1 MVVPSYF
8 EDDGEPWRRARI
20 GVAALV
26 AVLVIGTIAYR
37 VLGLAW
43 LDAFYQTVI
52 TVTTVG
58 YSEIPP
64 ESGEITA
71 TYRVVTSILVL
82 GGVSVAIY
90 TLGVFFEALIE
101 GRLTTHFGSVRMK
114 RELGNLSDHI
124 IICGYGQVGE
134 AITRSIRAHGDP
146 VVIIDERAD
155 LHNAVDLLTVRG
167 NATEDETLYAAGID
181 RAKGLVTAL
190 DTDAGNVFV
199 TISART
205 IKPSLYIVS
214 RATEGATVKKL
225 LAAGADRVVNP
236 HEIGGT
242 RMASFMV
249 QPNVADFLGES
260 MSDARYEV
268 RLSEAR
274 VTTGGLQAGRSIG
287 ASGIIEDCGV
297 IVLAIRR
304 PDGSFLHQPPTDTVP
319 QVGDVLITL
328 GTPTQQDA
336 LRAWMAL
343 RD

>member
-1 MVVPSYF
+1 MPVRSYF
-8 EDDGEPWRRARI
+8 EDDGEPWRRVRI
-20 GVAALV
+20 GLAALV
-26 AVLVIGTIAYR
+26 GVLVVGTIAYR
-37 VLGLAW
+37 LLGLVW

-64 ESGEITA
+64 ESGEIGTV
-71 TYRVVTSILVL
+71 YRLVSSVLIL

-101 GRLTTHFGSVRMK
+101 GRLYTHFGSVRMK
-114 RELGNLSDHI
+114 RELDKLSDHI

-134 AITRSIRAHGDP
+134 AITRAIRANGEP

-155 LHNAVDLLTVRG
+155 LHYAVDLVTVRG
-167 NATEDETLYAAGID
+167 DATEDETLHAAGID

-214 RATEGATVKKL
+214 RANEAATVKKL
-225 LAAGADRVVNP
+225 RAAGANRVVNP
-236 HEIGGT
+236 HEIGGA

-249 QPNVADFLGES
+249 QPNVADFVGES

-268 RLSEAR
+268 RLNEAPVR
-274 VTTGGLQAGRSIG
+274 RGGLQANRSLEE
-287 ASGIIEDCGV
+287 SGVIQDCGV
-297 IVLAIRR
+297 IILAIRR
-304 PDGSFLHQPPTDTVP
+304 PDGSFQHQPPPDTVP
-319 QVGDVLITL
+319 SPGDVLITL
-328 GTPTQQDA
+328 GTPTQQEA
-336 LRAWMAL
+336 FRTWMAL
-343 RD
+343 QD